1 MADDGSAQSAA
12 TWPMAKFSFRVKW
25 EDNELIFQEVTG
37 LGPGTQVA
45 EVGNITLKKGI
56 CKGDAALWDSINQVK
71 MNTIRRSTV
80 LISLL
85 DETNAVVMSWS
96 LLNAFPTKM
105 TGADMKPDTNEAA
118 IEVMELAHDG
128 VTLIK

>member
-1 MADDGSAQSAA
+1 MANDGSARSAA
-12 TWPMAKFSFRVKW
+12 TGPVTKFSFRVKW

-37 LGPGTQVA
+37 LIPETQVA
-45 EVGNITLKKGI
+45 EFGNITLKKGI
-56 CKGDAALWDSINQVK
+56 GKGDTALWDSINQVK
-71 MNTIRRSTV
+71 MNTIKRSTV

-96 LLNAFPTKM
+96 LLNAFPAKM
-105 TGADMKPDTNEAA
+105 TGADIKPGTNEVV
-118 IEVMELAHDG
+118 IEVMELAYEG